1 VAIPGA
7 SGLLAMTT
15 AICASGMRPAAMLS
29 EMATKLEEHRADHQ
43 KTYSLTTHR
52 LSLDFDRLLPILQ
65 GILAI
70 LYMVFLQ
77 IPNSFKEPDYL
88 FFGHWSFLQ
97 TA

>member
-1 VAIPGA
+1 VRTPGYVIP
-7 SGLLAMTT
+7 
-15 AICASGMRPAAMLS
+15 
-29 EMATKLEEHRADHQ
+29 EKEEHRADHQ